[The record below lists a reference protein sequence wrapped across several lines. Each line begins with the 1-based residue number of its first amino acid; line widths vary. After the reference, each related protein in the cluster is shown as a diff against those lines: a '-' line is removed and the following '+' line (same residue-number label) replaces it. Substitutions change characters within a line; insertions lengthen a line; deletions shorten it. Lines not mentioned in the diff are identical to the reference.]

1 MYTHPHIGSQ
11 IGLGRQRD
19 RLARAG
25 QQRLARQARHLSRA
39 RRAQRPQPHAG
50 GARPLAARL
59 RSILSAT
66 P

>member
-11 IGLGRQRD
+11 IGTGRQRD
-19 RLARAG
+19 RLARAE
-25 QQRLARQARHLSRA
+25 QQRLARQARHLARA
-39 RRAQRPQPHAG
+39 RRAQRPQPDTS
-50 GARPLAARL
+50 GALPLAARL

>member
-11 IGLGRQRD
+11 IGTGRQRD
-19 RLARAG
+19 MLARAE
-25 QQRLARQARHLSRA
+25 QQRLARQLRHLSRA
-39 RRAQRPQPHAG
+39 RRAQRPQPHTG

-59 RSILSAT
+59 RSILGAT